1 MMTEKSARKSP
12 NQDNVPAIVIEAPEW
27 RAWVGGLIQ
36 AEGCIQSH
44 YVEVTDSTTVD
55 ITIAMTDPAPVIK
68 FATLCGLPGPA
79 KPKNTAGHRIKPLWL
94 KDITGLRAYRILQE
108 VLPHLYGEKKRE
120 AERALTFFDS
130 RGYHK
135 GHFVPTD
142 IWPEEEFPLRRRR
155 KYFPPASTESLTE
168 T

>member
-1 MMTEKSARKSP
+1 MTEKPPSKSP
-12 NQDNVPAIVIEAPEW
+12 NQDNVPAIVVKAPEW

-44 YVEVTDSTTVD
+44 YVEASDSTTVE
-55 ITIAMTDPAPVIK
+55 IAIAMTDPAPVIK

-79 KPKNTAGHRIKPLWL
+79 SPKKTAGHGTKPLWL
-94 KDITGLRAYRILQE
+94 KNISGLRAYRILQE
-108 VLPHLYGEKKRE
+108 VIPHLYGEKRGE

-130 RGYHK
+130 RGYRE

-155 KYFPPASTESLTE
+155 KYFPATPHDST
-168 T
+168 